1 MLERGSRYHQ
11 LVVHESDVF
20 KSRSQ
25 NDVPSDEQKQKQKR
39 AADAHVF
46 SSAEGYSTSQSS
58 IFVNEGA
65 WYFEVVISH
74 FGESGHARVGWSRGN
89 PEATSPL
96 GTDECGYGYCDIG
109 GEKVHRSKREAYGEA
124 FAAGD
129 VIGCYIY
136 LTPEIMTDL
145 DKIEGVPDPRAARE
159 VHQQTNGTSD
169 ESADLSTECKSAD
182 ASHEASIGFVA
193 FCKNGKYQGIAYRLF
208 ERVAYAPTVSLYTH
222 GRGELPAQAAKNFGP
237 KFIAP
242 VDFEGASLITPS
254 SICSKCATR
263 ERDDAR
269 SSERNNEMEIP
280 RVRASALDE
289 N

>member
-1 MLERGSRYHQ
+1 MLANPSPQSPGQTSLSQRGSRYHQ
-11 LVVHESDVF
+11 LVVPESDIL
-20 KSRSQ
+20 KNRTQ
-25 NDVPSDEQKQKQKR
+25 NDVAQSDEQKQKGT
-39 AADAHVF
+39 ADAHVF
-46 SSAEGYSTSQSS
+46 SSVEGYSTSQSS

-182 ASHEASIGFVA
+182 ASHEA
-193 FCKNGKYQGIAYRLF
+193 
-208 ERVAYAPTVSLYTH
+208 
-222 GRGELPAQAAKNFGP
+222 PA
-237 KFIAP
+237 I
-242 VDFEGASLITPS
+242 S
-254 SICSKCATR
+254 SIVFAHN
-263 ERDDAR
+263 R
-269 SSERNNEMEIP
+269 SF
-280 RVRASALDE
+280 SACCGIHITCG
-289 N
+289 